1 MGSTKGPSGPFL
13 LADIKYTVKYTMEY
27 KLYTTVD
34 ITHTGQFRNE
44 PGRDIERWQEQ
55 NFNTVLQTIGIR
67 ANITYR
73 YGPEVFDIGGK
84 ACGFEFD
91 HIARTWRFD
100 FYTEQ
105 DFVFEADSSPVGHL
119 KEMFD
124 GVPYIA
130 DLTEQVQQNY
140 AVFVTD
146 GPSRNIVFHQK

>member
-1 MGSTKGPSGPFL
+1 
-13 LADIKYTVKYTMEY
+13 MEY

-44 PGRDIERWQEQ
+44 SGRELERWQEQ
-55 NFNTVLQTIGIR
+55 NFNTVIQTIGIR

-73 YGPEVFDIGGK
+73 HAPDTINIVGSAV
-84 ACGFEFD
+84 GFETNNL
-91 HIARTWRFD
+91 IKVWRFD

-105 DFVFEADSSPVGHL
+105 DFVFEENNSPVGNL
-119 KEMFD
+119 IEMFN

-130 DLTEQVQQNY
+130 NLTEDIEQNY

>member
-1 MGSTKGPSGPFL
+1 MGPFL
-13 LADIKYTVKYTMEY
+13 LADIKCVVKYKMEY
-27 KLYTTVD
+27 KLYTTID

-44 PGRDIERWQEQ
+44 PGRELERWQEQ
-55 NFNTVLQTIGIR
+55 NFNTILQTIGIR
-67 ANITYR
+67 ANITFR
-73 YGPEVFDIGGK
+73 HGPEVFVMGGK
-84 ACGFEFD
+84 ACGFEFE
-91 HIARTWRFD
+91 HTARVWRFD

-105 DFVFEADSSPVGHL
+105 DFMFELDNDQVGIL
-119 KEMFD
+119 KEMFA